1 MKIVAIG
8 EIHYEKDGK
17 MKVAAPGETFDVPK
31 ELAMQLVGNDMPSAR
46 RMTEQEI
53 ELDKLRAE
61 VAASSAA
68 VAVEVAASSAAVETQ
83 KADAKPAKVAK
94 KGADAEGY

>member
-61 VAASSAA
+61 VAASSTA
-68 VAVEVAASSAAVETQ
+68 VAVESETPAVETQ